1 MVSDPHVFTD
11 LAFVFLAA
19 VVGGSLAWALRQPL
33 ILGYVFGGLLIS
45 PFTPGPSVSDP
56 RSFDLFAEIG
66 VVLLMFSIGL
76 AYLIWYRGVERIGN
90 TRTAIFGNLTP
101 VVAMVAAAVLLHEE
115 PSHWALLGAALT
127 LTGVM
132 VVRSDPGHARPSF
145 SAAAARAT
153 AS

>member
-1 MVSDPHVFTD
+1 MVGHRMLDCAHGIRPQRFGD

-19 VVGGSLAWALRQPL
+19 VVGGSAAWALRQPL

-76 AYLIWYRGVERIGN
+76 EFSVRD
-90 TRTAIFGNLTP
+90 
-101 VVAMVAAAVLLHEE
+101 LLRVK
-115 PSHWALLGAALT
+115 WVALLGGPLGVAALRRMGT
-127 LTGVM
+127 AAGVLM
-132 VVRSDPGHARPSF
+132 GWGRSPGSS
-145 SAAAARAT
+145 SAW
-153 AS
+153 

>member
-56 RSFDLFAEIG
+56 RSFDLNDEANLNILDAEFAQQQ
-66 VVLLMFSIGL
+66 
-76 AYLIWYRGVERIGN
+76 VEVFRRDLSQSRQITFAQFRERPFFERVIEHG
-90 TRTAIFGNLTP
+90 A
-101 VVAMVAAAVLLHEE
+101 
-115 PSHWALLGAALT
+115 SLLGAQL
-127 LTGVM
+127 
-132 VVRSDPGHARPSF
+132 
-145 SAAAARAT
+145 
-153 AS
+153 

>member
-1 MVSDPHVFTD
+1 MVSDPNVFTD

-76 AYLIWYRGVERIGN
+76 EFSVRDLMRVKWIALLGGP
-90 TRTAIFGNLTP
+90 L
-101 VVAMVAAAVLLHEE
+101 AVLLFIVLGTGTGV
-115 PSHWALLGAALT
+115 LLGWGMCPAWRWAW
-127 LTGVM
+127 
-132 VVRSDPGHARPSF
+132 
-145 SAAAARAT
+145 
-153 AS
+153 

>member
-56 RSFDLFAEIG
+56 RSFDLFAEIYTNAAQEETSLQQY
-66 VVLLMFSIGL
+66 LLACREDKSMY
-76 AYLIWYRGVERIGN
+76 ATAPERI
-90 TRTAIFGNLTP
+90 P
-101 VVAMVAAAVLLHEE
+101 
-115 PSHWALLGAALT
+115 P
-127 LTGVM
+127 
-132 VVRSDPGHARPSF
+132 
-145 SAAAARAT
+145 
-153 AS
+153 

>member
-1 MVSDPHVFTD
+1 MVSDPQVFGD

-76 AYLIWYRGVERIGN
+76 EFSVRDLMRVKWI
-90 TRTAIFGNLTP
+90 
-101 VVAMVAAAVLLHEE
+101 
-115 PSHWALLGAALT
+115 ALLGGPL
-127 LTGVM
+127 GG
-132 VVRSDPGHARPSF
+132 RSSSSPWAPVPACCWAGAYCP
-145 SAAAARAT
+145 AWWWAW
-153 AS
+153 